1 MKILPKIILSVL
13 ALLLVGFGI
22 YVYSQ
27 RENEPVTSEVTHM
40 TPHTLKKQTETLS
53 IDITY
58 PTVPGEGKDV
68 DSANAFL
75 KSEID
80 TQLALFQKDA
90 DDSAQ
95 NTDIGLPANIK
106 SSITGSG
113 SVEEVNARYAS
124 ITMGTEW
131 YIRGA
136 AHPGHSMTTYI
147 YDYKEKK
154 FLSVEDLFTQGSDY
168 LGLLSKLSKADLYE
182 QSRSGDMGFSYD
194 EGAVTDGTKP
204 TKENFSTVLPLKD
217 GLAIYFGEYQVG
229 PYAAGPQQVVIPYIK
244 LRDVINKDGL
254 LGMYIQ

>member
-1 MKILPKIILSVL
+1 MKILPKIILCLL
-13 ALLLVGFGI
+13 ALLLIGFGA

-27 RENEPVTSEVTHM
+27 RENEPAASEVTH
-40 TPHTLKKQTETLS
+40 TASHTLKKQTETLS

-58 PTVPGEGKDV
+58 PAVPGEGKDV
-68 DSANAFL
+68 DNANAFL

-80 TQLALFQKDA
+80 KQLAIFQKEA

-95 NTDIGLPANIK
+95 NADIGLPANIK

-113 SVEEVNARYAS
+113 SVEEVNTRYAS

-154 FLSVEDLFTQGSDY
+154 FLAVEDLFTTGSDY
-168 LGLLSKLSKADLYE
+168 LNLLSKLSKADLYE
-182 QSRSGDMGFSYD
+182 QSKSGDMGFSYD
-194 EGAVTDGTKP
+194 EGAVNEGTKP
-204 TKENFSTVLPLKD
+204 TKENFTTVLPLKD

-229 PYAAGPQQVVIPYIK
+229 PYAAGPQQVVIPYVK
-244 LRDVINKDGL
+244 LKEVIDKEGV
-254 LGMYIQ
+254 LGTYTQ